1 MSTILATQLPFSQ
14 ACENNKRPILAVLK
28 SAFAGCKQVL
38 EIGSGTGQHAV
49 YFAQNLPHLQW
60 HPSDKDVESSG
71 IRLRVKHV
79 ANVELPKEFDVSE
92 SPWPHPEIDAV
103 FSANTCHIMP
113 WHITL
118 LMLNRVA
125 DTLPVDGVFA
135 LYGPFNYN
143 GSYSSPSNAEFDEWL
158 VSRDPQQGIRDI
170 ESVSGALESKGML
183 LVTDHA
189 MPANNRLLVWK
200 KISTNAR

>member
-1 MSTILATQLPFSQ
+1 MSTIVTAQLPFSQ
-14 ACENNKRPILAVLK
+14 ACENNKGSILAILK
-28 SAFAGCKQVL
+28 SAFAPCKQVL

-71 IRLRVKHV
+71 IRLRVKPV
-79 ANVELPKEFDVSE
+79 ANLLLPIEFDVSE
-92 SPWPHPEIDAV
+92 SPWPHSEIDAV
-103 FSANTCHIMP
+103 FSANTAHIMP

-125 DTLPVDGVFA
+125 QTLPIDGVFV

-143 GSYSSPSNAEFDEWL
+143 GRYSSPSNAEFDQWL
-158 VSRDPQQGIRDI
+158 ASRDSQQGIRDI
-170 ESVSGALESKGML
+170 ESVSGALESKGMY
-183 LVTDHA
+183 LVKDHA

-200 KISTNAR
+200 KSSANAR